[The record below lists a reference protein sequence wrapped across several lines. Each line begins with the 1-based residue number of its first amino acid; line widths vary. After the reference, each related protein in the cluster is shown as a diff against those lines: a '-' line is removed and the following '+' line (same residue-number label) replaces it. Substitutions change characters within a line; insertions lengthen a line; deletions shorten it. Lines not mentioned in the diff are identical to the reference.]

1 MPRCKDCGA
10 EISFVQTKGGRW
22 MPCDRGY
29 VLYVR
34 HGGYETVVTDT
45 GDVVR
50 GCSVQNMNYPHP
62 TDGAARIPHFVTC
75 PAAIARREAERKVRL
90 QEAIAAEK
98 AETDARRAAR
108 TVKKKPEKAN
118 DGAQLSFGG

>member
-1 MPRCKDCGA
+1 
-10 EISFVQTKGGRW
+10 

-75 PAAIARREAERKVRL
+75 PAAIAGGKRNEKCDFRKRSPPRRRKRMPDERRGPS
-90 QEAIAAEK
+90 
-98 AETDARRAAR
+98 RRSLKKR
-108 TVKKKPEKAN
+108 TTAH
-118 DGAQLSFGG
+118 S